1 VYCGEAGIKSVDV
14 YCGEAG
20 GYAGGE
26 VGGVVVLV
34 LVLVVLVLVVLV
46 LVVLVLVVLVL
57 VVLVLVCSGYSGT
70 PKSSMG
76 ARQIGQMGF
85 TLCQFPTHL
94 EWNR

>member
-1 VYCGEAGIKSVDV
+1 MYCGEAGIIKSVDV

-26 VGGVVVLV
+26 VGGGGGSSGGSSGVVVL
-34 LVLVVLVLVVLV
+34 
-46 LVVLVLVVLVL
+46 
-57 VVLVLVCSGYSGT
+57 VLVLVCSGYSGT

>member
-14 YCGEAG
+14 YCGEAD

-26 VGGVVVLV
+26 VGGVGSSGGV
-34 LVLVVLVLVVLV
+34 VVLVLVVLV
-46 LVVLVLVVLVL
+46 LVL
-57 VVLVLVCSGYSGT
+57 VLVLVCSGYSGT

>member
-1 VYCGEAGIKSVDV
+1 MYCGEAGIKSVDV
-14 YCGEAG
+14 YCGEAD

-26 VGGVVVLV
+26 VGGGGSSGGGGVGVVV
-34 LVLVVLVLVVLV
+34 VVVV
-46 LVVLVLVVLVL
+46 
-57 VVLVLVCSGYSGT
+57 VLVCSGYSGT

>member
-1 VYCGEAGIKSVDV
+1 MYCGEAGIKSVDV

-26 VGGVVVLV
+26 VGGGGGGGVVVVLV
-34 LVLVVLVLVVLV
+34 L
-46 LVVLVLVVLVL
+46 
-57 VVLVLVCSGYSGT
+57 VLVLVCSGYSGT